1 MYGCLFGFTK
11 RWLTREKLFCRWRP
25 LRPVTREPLAVC
37 DFRSLDEQSDLVGVM
52 SVLPTRGQHPVYG
65 GSNPKNSTGEI
76 ERWVWQFLP
85 LYMCISVLQLTTFF
99 LHQGIGLQ
107 SRSQVVLCLQHAT
120 RRMFVSQML
129 RLSHR
134 WHGTMYATFCFHDGA
149 GRRTSK
155 REYRSSMYRD
165 LGLNNITTD

>member
-1 MYGCLFGFTK
+1 M
-11 RWLTREKLFCRWRP
+11 
-25 LRPVTREPLAVC
+25 C

-76 ERWVWQFLP
+76 ERWVCQL
-85 LYMCISVLQLTTFF
+85 LLSITHVCICPTTDNLFFFVFF
-99 LHQGIGLQ
+99 LYQGIGLQ

>member
-1 MYGCLFGFTK
+1 MSCLLGVNIPCTEEVTRK
-11 RWLTREKLFCRWRP
+11 TAREKL
-25 LRPVTREPLAVC
+25 
-37 DFRSLDEQSDLVGVM
+37 SDG
-52 SVLPTRGQHPVYG
+52 YG
-65 GSNPKNSTGEI
+65 NNYS
-76 ERWVWQFLP
+76 FH
-85 LYMCISVLQLTTFF
+85 YHMCVSVLQLTTSFFSIF

-149 GRRTSK
+149 GRRTSEG
-155 REYRSSMYRD
+155 EYRSSMYRD

>member
-1 MYGCLFGFTK
+1 M
-11 RWLTREKLFCRWRP
+11 
-25 LRPVTREPLAVC
+25 C

-76 ERWVWQFLP
+76 ERWVWQQLFLP
-85 LYMCISVLQLTTFF
+85 LLHACICPTTDNLFFFVVF

-134 WHGTMYATFCFHDGA
+134 WHSTMYATFCFHDGA

-155 REYRSSMYRD
+155 GKYRSSMYRD
-165 LGLNNITTD
+165 LGLRHHASRLTNEKYD

>member
-1 MYGCLFGFTK
+1 M
-11 RWLTREKLFCRWRP
+11 
-25 LRPVTREPLAVC
+25 C

-76 ERWVWQFLP
+76 ERWVWQLLLP
-85 LYMCISVLQLTTFF
+85 LHMCVCICPTTDNLF

-107 SRSQVVLCLQHAT
+107 SHSQVVLCLQHAT

-129 RLSHR
+129 RLAHR
-134 WHGTMYATFCFHDGA
+134 WHSTMYATFCFHDGA